1 LVTLLTS
8 VPSHPELSSY
18 IGFFCILWFTW
29 AQVTLYDVRFATD
42 SIIERI
48 AHACHFGVMV
58 GLAIIG
64 PEFLAEDDGWG
75 PLQQLSLILMVNRI
89 VLFCQYGS
97 TLFFTWRY
105 RATRLPL
112 MVVMASLFVAAVLYF
127 GLSFAFY
134 RRTAYDA
141 YLAWYVVAVMEV
153 GVNLALAAHWRAMSF
168 EKTHLV
174 ERLTCLTL
182 IIVRYPVPFSH
193 REAEAD
199 LNSSARGLSASPRQL
214 SRLRHMTSDS
224 PPPTLAL
231 SYQRYWLL

>member
-1 LVTLLTS
+1 
-8 VPSHPELSSY
+8 
-18 IGFFCILWFTW
+18 
-29 AQVTLYDVRFATD
+29 
-42 SIIERI
+42 
-48 AHACHFGVMV
+48 MV

-64 PEFLAEDDGWG
+64 PEFLTEDEGWG
-75 PLQQLSLILMVNRI
+75 PLQQLSLILMASRV
-89 VLFCQYGS
+89 VLFCQYAS

-112 MVVMASLFVAAVLYF
+112 IAVMASLFVAVVLYL

-153 GVNLALAAHWRAMSF
+153 GVNLAFAAQWQAMSF

-182 IIVRYPVPFSH
+182 IIVRDPVPFSYQ
-193 REAEAD
+193 EAEAD
-199 LNSSARGLSASPRQL
+199 LNSSARALSALPRQL

-224 PPPTLAL
+224 PLAILAL